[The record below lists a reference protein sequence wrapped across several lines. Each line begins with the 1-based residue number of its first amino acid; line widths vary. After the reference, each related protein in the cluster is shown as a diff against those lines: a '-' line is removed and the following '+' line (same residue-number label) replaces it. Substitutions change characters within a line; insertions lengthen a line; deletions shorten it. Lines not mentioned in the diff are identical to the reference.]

1 MKKNISAILIL
12 ILTGCASVTMPTGGK
27 KDEIPPTLISSSPA
41 NNELN
46 VTSKTIELTFSED
59 IKLKD
64 PKEEILIVP
73 TIGKNTLYKVK
84 KRKLIIE
91 PELALEPNT
100 TYSINFRDGVQ
111 DITEG
116 NPTEN
121 LRLAFSTGPTI
132 DSLSISGS
140 VHDIFSEKIPQK
152 ITIALYH
159 SDTFDIFKHTPTYFT
174 KSNKE
179 GIFSIQ
185 NLKKDSYYVYAF
197 EDKNKNLKVDSKTE
211 KYGFLAKPINL
222 NANKDSITLP
232 LTTVDSRPLAL
243 TSVRHTDKN
252 SRVRFNKQLDSLM
265 IKGVPYGRSIYTYG
279 SDKSELIFYN
289 TFSKGDSIKARLIA
303 KDSIGQ
309 KLDTIIFIRYGEI
322 KTAQE
327 TFKTKE
333 VDINY
338 NTNSKTLSYIWS
350 FNKPIASI
358 TYDSMYIRYD
368 SITSQKIDQ
377 KKIKI
382 DTLLNLITL
391 ETKIETPTIK
401 DEKKKHKSPQLIIGK
416 GGLISIEQ
424 DSSKRISKNIQL
436 VTEEDLGSV
445 AIKVE
450 TKHQKYLVQII
461 TTDGKVVQAVNN
473 VKEYTFKNL
482 PPTDYKIRVII
493 DENENGKWDAGN
505 FSKKREPEKVI
516 LYKSEDGKYST
527 PLRANWE
534 VGPLLI
540 KF

>member
-27 KDEIPPTLISSSPA
+27 KDEIPPTLISSSPS

-252 SRVRFNKQLDSLM
+252 SRVRFNKQLDSLT

>member
-185 NLKKDSYYVYAF
+185 NLKRDSYYVYAF

-252 SRVRFNKQLDSLM
+252 SRVRFNKQLDSLT
-265 IKGVPYGRSIYTYG
+265 IKGVPYARSIYTYG

>member
-27 KDEIPPTLISSSPA
+27 KDEIPPTLISSSPS

-232 LTTVDSRPLAL
+232 LTTVDSRSLAL